1 MHSSSGCSY
10 NGGCYF
16 TQDKSPGDEGGAA
29 HKGSWQTRKMCSI
42 SLGQDDISVA
52 ALRVAG
58 KRESIQ
64 GALERTYLSLLHM
77 IKEGDGVS
85 YISFFIMLCLCTL
98 KHLDNLI

>member
-10 NGGCYF
+10 SGGRYF
-16 TQDKSPGDEGGAA
+16 TQDKSPGDKGGAV
-29 HKGSWQTRKMCSI
+29 HKGNWQTRKMCSI
-42 SLGQDDISVA
+42 SLGQNDASVA

-64 GALERTYLSLLHM
+64 GVPERAYLSLLHM
-77 IKEGDGVS
+77 IKEGAGVS
-85 YISFFIMLCLCTL
+85 YISFSIMLCLCTL